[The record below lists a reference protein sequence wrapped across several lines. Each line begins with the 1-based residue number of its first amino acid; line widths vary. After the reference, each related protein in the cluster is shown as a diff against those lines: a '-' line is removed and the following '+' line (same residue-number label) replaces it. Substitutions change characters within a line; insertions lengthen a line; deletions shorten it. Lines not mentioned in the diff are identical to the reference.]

1 MTVWRFIRRAD
12 SNRTSVGMADGAR
25 RRLLAPRILIVTVVL
40 IAFLH
45 GANALF
51 VYHFYSTTA
60 ASEAAARDATA
71 TMLAEQASQTF
82 SAIDSA
88 LAAAAARLE
97 AGLAKAPLGPADQA
111 ILTEEGVRSPA
122 VRTLLVLNRDG
133 TVALDSAGYPPAP
146 RTPAEQQYLAEL
158 ATDSASGLFIG
169 DLAAGSSAVPYFGM
183 GRAITNASGARV
195 GSVTAVVEPS
205 FFAAMPGTLPNTTA
219 LLVHESD
226 GTILA
231 GTGIRTDTTVNQALA
246 RYAHDILAIREVD
259 GFPLQ
264 LIVAGPPVWMS
275 PAFRNFLI
283 FDSGIMVIVTVVAF
297 WLAWRLAAEER
308 ARSTAEIRLHD
319 AIESTPGGFAL
330 YDADDRLVLCNRTYV
345 EYYTP
350 PVQPL
355 VVPGARFETII
366 RQVAETGGWADAND
380 EKTREALIEQR
391 VRAHRQATTEL
402 VQRLSDGRW
411 LLTRERRAADGGTAC
426 FYTDITRLKQ
436 QEEAIRRSERLER
449 QAREIAERA
458 DRTKSSFLANMS
470 HELRTPLNAV
480 IGFSQI
486 IEQGM
491 FGPQPAR
498 YREYATLIRRSG
510 EHLLTI
516 INDIL
521 DIAKLQS
528 GKTELRLEA
537 AVLAPVIDEAVRLVA
552 PRAETARLKL
562 VQDIAPDLPAVR
574 VDLTRI
580 RQVLLNLLSNAI
592 KFTPAGGTVTVTA
605 KAWEGAVEIAV
616 HDTGIGMAEADIPK
630 ALEPFGQISNA
641 MTRAHEGTGLGLP
654 LSKSLVELHGGQ
666 FSIASTPGRGTTVT
680 VTLPAMASVG
690 EGDHAAPW
698 RGVG

>member
-1 MTVWRFIRRAD
+1 M
-12 SNRTSVGMADGAR
+12 SVGMADGAR
-25 RRLLAPRILIVTVVL
+25 RRLLAPRILIVTVML

-45 GANALF
+45 GANAFF

-60 ASEAAARDATA
+60 AREAATRDATA

-82 SAIDSA
+82 GAIDSA
-88 LAAAAARLE
+88 LAATATRL
-97 AGLAKAPLGPADQA
+97 KASMAIGTRGPIDQA
-111 ILTEEGVRSPA
+111 TLTDEGVRPPS
-122 VRTLLVLNRDG
+122 VRALLVLGRDG
-133 TVALDSAGYPPAP
+133 TVVLDSSGYPPAP
-146 RTPAEQQYLAEL
+146 RALADQRYLAGFTSVSE
-158 ATDSASGLFIG
+158 SGLCIG
-169 DLAAGSSAVPYFGM
+169 DLVSGAGVVPYFGM
-183 GRAITNASGARV
+183 SRPIADEAGTRIGTVVAI
-195 GSVTAVVEPS
+195 VEPS
-205 FFAAMPGTLPNTTA
+205 YFAAMPGTLSNTMA

-231 GTGIRTDTTVNQALA
+231 GTGIGTDTTVNQALV

-283 FDSGIMVIVTVVAF
+283 FDSGIMAIVTVVAF
-297 WLAWRLAAEER
+297 WLAWRLAAEES

-380 EKTREALIEQR
+380 EKAREALIEQR
-391 VRAHRQATTEL
+391 VRAHRQATTEI

-458 DRTKSSFLANMS
+458 DRSKSSFLANMS

-537 AVLAPVIDEAVRLVA
+537 AVLAPVIDEAVRL
-552 PRAETARLKL
+552 
-562 VQDIAPDLPAVR
+562 
-574 VDLTRI
+574 
-580 RQVLLNLLSNAI
+580 
-592 KFTPAGGTVTVTA
+592 
-605 KAWEGAVEIAV
+605 
-616 HDTGIGMAEADIPK
+616 
-630 ALEPFGQISNA
+630 
-641 MTRAHEGTGLGLP
+641 
-654 LSKSLVELHGGQ
+654 
-666 FSIASTPGRGTTVT
+666 
-680 VTLPAMASVG
+680 
-690 EGDHAAPW
+690 
-698 RGVG
+698 

>member
-12 SNRTSVGMADGAR
+12 SSRVSVGMAGGAR
-25 RRLLAPRILIVTVVL
+25 RRLAPRILIVTIL
-40 IAFLH
+40 LAALLH
-45 GANALF
+45 AANALF

-60 ASEAAARDATA
+60 AREAAARDATA
-71 TMLAEQASQTF
+71 TMMAQQASQTF
-82 SAIDSA
+82 AAIDSA
-88 LAAAAARLE
+88 LTAVAARL
-97 AGLAKAPLGPADQA
+97 KTRPLGPNDQA
-111 ILTEEGVRSPA
+111 ILTEEDVRSSA
-122 VRTLLVLNRDG
+122 VRALLVLDHDG
-133 TVALDSAGYPPAP
+133 TVALDSSGYPPAP
-146 RTPAEQQYLAEL
+146 RVLAERQYLAGF
-158 ATDSASGLFIG
+158 ATASMSGLSIS
-169 DLAAGSSAVPYFGM
+169 DLVSGSSLVPYFGM
-183 GRAITNASGARV
+183 GRAITDAAGTRIGTV
-195 GSVTAVVEPS
+195 IAVVEPS
-205 FFAAMPGTLPNTTA
+205 FFAAMPGTLPDTTA

-231 GTGIRTDTTVNQALA
+231 GNGFGTDTTVNQALV
-246 RYAHDILAIREVD
+246 RYAHDILAIREID

-264 LIVAGPPVWMS
+264 LIVAGPPVWKS
-275 PAFRNFLI
+275 PAFHNFMI
-283 FDSGIMVIVTVVAF
+283 FDTGIMAMVTVVAL
-297 WLAWRLAAEER
+297 WLAWRLTAEER

-330 YDADDRLVLCNRTYV
+330 YDTDDCLVLCNRTYV

-366 RQVAETGGWADAND
+366 RKVAETGGWADATD
-380 EKTREALIEQR
+380 QKAREALIEQR

-402 VQRLSDGRW
+402 LQRLSDGRW
-411 LLTRERRAADGGTAC
+411 LLTRERRTADGGTAC

-458 DRTKSSFLANMS
+458 DRAKSSFLATMS

-528 GKTELRLEA
+528 GKTELRLETT
-537 AVLAPVIDEAVRLVA
+537 VLAPIIDEAVRLVT
-552 PRAETARLKL
+552 PRAETARLTL
-562 VQDIAPDLPAVR
+562 VQDIAPALPAVR

-605 KAWEGAVEIAV
+605 KTWEGAVEIAV
-616 HDTGIGMAEADIPK
+616 RDTGIGMAEADIPK

-666 FSIASTPGRGTTVT
+666 FSIASTPGHGTTVT
-680 VTLPAMASVG
+680 VTLPAMASAD
-690 EGDHAAPW
+690 ERDHAALW

>member
-12 SNRTSVGMADGAR
+12 SSRVSVGMTDGAR
-25 RRLLAPRILIVTVVL
+25 RRLLAPRILIVSIVL
-40 IAFLH
+40 VAFLH

-60 ASEAAARDATA
+60 AREAAARDATA

-82 SAIDSA
+82 AAIDSA
-88 LAAAAARLE
+88 LAAIAARLKT
-97 AGLAKAPLGPADQA
+97 GLATGALGPTDQA
-111 ILTEEGVRSPA
+111 ILAEGGVRSPS
-122 VRTLLVLNRDG
+122 VRALLVFNHDG
-133 TVALDSAGYPPAP
+133 TVALDSSGYPPTP
-146 RTPAEQQYLAEL
+146 RAPAERQYFAGF
-158 ATDSASGLFIG
+158 AAGSASVLFIG
-169 DLAAGSSAVPYFGM
+169 DLVSGSSMVPYFGM
-183 GRAITNASGARV
+183 GRAITNAGGARV
-195 GSVTAVVEPS
+195 GTVIAIVEPS

-226 GTILA
+226 GTVLA
-231 GTGIRTDTTVNQALA
+231 GNGIGIDTTVNQALA
-246 RYAHDILAIREVD
+246 RYAHDILVMREVD

-275 PAFRNFLI
+275 PAFRNFLM
-283 FDSGIMVIVTVVAF
+283 FDSGIMAIVTVVAL

-330 YDADDRLVLCNRTYV
+330 YDADDRLMLCNRTYV
-345 EYYTP
+345 GYYTP
-350 PVQPL
+350 AVQPL

-366 RQVAETGGWADAND
+366 RQAAETGGWADATD
-380 EKTREALIEQR
+380 PKTCEALIEQR
-391 VRAHRQATTEL
+391 VKAHRQATTEI

-411 LLTRERRAADGGTAC
+411 LLTRERRTADGGTAC

-458 DRTKSSFLANMS
+458 DRTKSSFLATMS

-528 GKTELRLEA
+528 GKTELRLETA
-537 AVLAPVIDEAVRLVA
+537 ALAHTRRDR
-552 PRAETARLKL
+552 
-562 VQDIAPDLPAVR
+562 PAQAGAGHR
-574 VDLTRI
+574 PG
-580 RQVLLNLLSNAI
+580 
-592 KFTPAGGTVTVTA
+592 PAGGA
-605 KAWEGAVEIAV
+605 RRPHPHPPGAPQPALQRHQV
-616 HDTGIGMAEADIPK
+616 HPRRRHRHRHR
-630 ALEPFGQISNA
+630 Q
-641 MTRAHEGTGLGLP
+641 GLGRRRRDRR
-654 LSKSLVELHGGQ
+654 
-666 FSIASTPGRGTTVT
+666 A
-680 VTLPAMASVG
+680 
-690 EGDHAAPW
+690 
-698 RGVG
+698 